1 MPGVRELGFAMR
13 ELGFAMEVCVTR
25 LRILVQAG
33 VIVTVLSI
41 AATAAV
47 AQPFELVVKD
57 DELFGADEGTLV
69 FTVDGV
75 AYQTTD
81 REDARQWGYD
91 DLKQIQVVSP
101 TRVVMATYEDQSW
114 IKFGADRT
122 FDFEV
127 TGEPVSEEL
136 VAFLLEH
143 VPLPLVVALVPPLDA
158 APLFA
163 VPVRLRQG
171 GSHGTLELL
180 GDQLVYRTGDDDHA
194 RVWRLADLH
203 LVFQPDRHRLTVQ
216 AYEGGGDRTRA
227 YEFDVKCPLPPGA
240 LEAIWEGMHGPSWPR
255 VGRRD

>member
-1 MPGVRELGFAMR
+1 MS
-13 ELGFAMEVCVTR
+13 R
-25 LRILVQAG
+25 LRIVVQVG
-33 VIVTVLSI
+33 VVITVL
-41 AATAAV
+41 ALVATSAV
-47 AQPFELVVKD
+47 AQPFALTVRKD
-57 DELFGADEGTLV
+57 RLFGAGEGTLV
-69 FTVDGV
+69 FTTDSVT
-75 AYQTTD
+75 YETTD
-81 REDARQWGYD
+81 VEDAREWGYD
-91 DLKQIQVVSP
+91 DVKQIQVVSP

-114 IKFGADRT
+114 IRFGADRT

-136 VAFLLEH
+136 VAFLLER

-180 GDQLVYRTGDDDHA
+180 GDRLVYRTGDDDHA

-227 YEFDVKCPLPPGA
+227 FEFDVKYPLPHGA

-255 VGRRD
+255 VGHRD